1 MQLEI
6 QTGAPRTPQQN
17 DEAVV
22 NEIHTVLISFIGE
35 NPTAW
40 APIVSTWSLDL
51 LGEISTKF
59 AGRARTSTSQY

>member
-1 MQLEI
+1 MQTEI
-6 QTGAPRTPQQN
+6 KTGELPTTSET

-22 NEIHTVLISFIGE
+22 SEIHLVLIGFVAD
-35 NPTAW
+35 NATAW

-59 AGRARTSTSQY
+59 AGRAHISTSV